1 MTWFHRRGELANGS
15 WETVVEPDGR
25 VWHHTGLRVAN
36 LKDEEHVSIGP
47 DSQERIIVPLA
58 GSFRVTGVADGR
70 EFDHVLRGRSRS
82 TAGPTDTLYVPIGST
97 ITVSG
102 RGRVAVAE
110 ATATNVYPLH
120 YLAAEDVA
128 VELRGRGNATRQV
141 HNFGTPGER
150 EANQLIACE
159 VLTPSGN
166 WSSYPPH
173 RHDEYRPEHESE
185 LEEIYLFDVQVS
197 PALDDVAGLT
207 DPIGYFRNY
216 GTSDR
221 PIDTLVEVRPGDVAL
236 VPHGW
241 HGPAMATHGYDLY
254 YLNVMAGPGPERAWN
269 IVDDPLHAPVKQAW
283 SDMEPDPRL
292 PYQTKE

>member
-1 MTWFHRRGELANGS
+1 MTWFHRRGDLTNGS

-25 VWHHTGLRVAN
+25 VWHHTALRVAHLN
-36 LKDEEHVSIGP
+36 DGESVSIGP
-47 DSQERIIVPLA
+47 DSHERIIVPLA
-58 GSFRVTGVADGR
+58 GSFLVTGVADGKN
-70 EFDHVLRGRSRS
+70 FAISLQGRPRT
-82 TAGPTDTLYVPIGST
+82 TAGPTDTLYVPIGSA
-97 ITVSG
+97 ITVTG
-102 RGRVAVAE
+102 KGRVAVAE
-110 ATATNVYPLH
+110 ASATHAYPLH
-120 YLAAEDVA
+120 YLSAEDVA

-150 EANQLIACE
+150 EADKLIVCE

-173 RHDEYRPEHESE
+173 KHDEYQPEHESE
-185 LEEIYLFDVQVS
+185 LEEIYLFDVEVS
-197 PALDDVAGLT
+197 PELKGVKGLT

-216 GTSDR
+216 GTSDK
-221 PIDTLVEVRPGDVAL
+221 PIDTLVEVRSGDVAL

-241 HGPAMATHGYDLY
+241 HGPAMAAHGYDLY

-269 IVDDPLHAPVKQAW
+269 IVDDPRHAPVKQAW
-283 SDMEPDPRL
+283 SDMAPDPRL